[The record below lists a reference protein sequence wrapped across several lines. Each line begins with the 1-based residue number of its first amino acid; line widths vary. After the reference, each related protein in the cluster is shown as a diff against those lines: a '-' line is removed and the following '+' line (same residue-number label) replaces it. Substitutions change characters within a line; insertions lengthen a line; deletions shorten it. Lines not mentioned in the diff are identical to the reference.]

1 MTLSGGRKSKK
12 TSWID
17 FVKKVQNDEGISF
30 KEAMSKASQLKK
42 QGKMKGG
49 DLDSDGAMDVVVD
62 EDEVMET
69 SPTSPPMDDVNM
81 IMDVEE
87 DSDSSSPTSPP
98 MVQEGGKKKSKKRTG
113 KRSKRKGKGKS
124 NKKSKKRTKRS
135 KSRRRKQKK

>member
-1 MTLSGGRKSKK
+1 MTLSGGGKSKK

-49 DLDSDGAMDVVVD
+49 DSDGAMDVVVD

-69 SPTSPPMDDVNM
+69 SPTSAPMDDVNM
-81 IMDVEE
+81 MMDVEE
-87 DSDSSSPTSPP
+87 DSDSSSP
-98 MVQEGGKKKSKKRTG
+98 MAQEGGKRKSKRRTA